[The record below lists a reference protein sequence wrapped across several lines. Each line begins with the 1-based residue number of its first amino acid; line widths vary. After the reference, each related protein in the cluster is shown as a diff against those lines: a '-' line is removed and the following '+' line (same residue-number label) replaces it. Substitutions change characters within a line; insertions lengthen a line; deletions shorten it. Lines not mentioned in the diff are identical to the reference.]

1 MEINPDNILVLQ
13 VGDIAINATL
23 FCTWLVMAVLAI
35 GSWLVTRNLTV
46 GPTLSN
52 WQNLLEIVVDALSG
66 QIRDAIEQ
74 EPKPYLP
81 FIGTLFLF
89 IATAN
94 ILSIFPFYISP
105 AASLSTTS
113 ALAICVFVAVPL
125 FGIQKIGLLNYLK
138 NYLQPT
144 PLMLPFTL
152 IGEVT
157 RIASLAVR
165 LFGNIMSGNLL
176 VAILIALVPLFIPP
190 VMQAF
195 GLLIGVIQAY
205 VFAILATVYI
215 ASGMRT
221 QSQSGKDP

>member
-1 MEINPDNILVLQ
+1 MEINPDNILLLQ
-13 VGDIAINATL
+13 VGDIGLNATL
-23 FCTWLVMAVLAI
+23 CFTWLVMAVLVI
-35 GSWLVTRNLTV
+35 GSRLITRNLSV
-46 GPTLSN
+46 ESTLSN
-52 WQNLLEIVVDALSG
+52 WQNLLEIIVEALSG
-66 QIRDAIEQ
+66 QIRDAIAE

-89 IATAN
+89 IAVAN
-94 ILSIFPFYISP
+94 LLAIVPFYISP

-125 FGIQKIGLLNYLK
+125 FGIQKVGLLNYLK

-157 RIASLAVR
+157 RTASLAIR

-176 VAILIALVPLFIPP
+176 VAILVSLVPLFIPP
-190 VMQAF
+190 IMQAF

-221 QSQSGKDP
+221 QRMSE

>member
-1 MEINPDNILVLQ
+1 MEINPDKIILFQ
-13 VGDIAINATL
+13 IGDICFNATIA
-23 FCTWLVMAVLAI
+23 FTWLVMAVLVF
-35 GSWLVTRNLTV
+35 GSWLITRNLSV
-46 GPTLSN
+46 DSKLSN
-52 WQNLLEIVVDALSG
+52 WQNLLEIVVETLSG

-89 IATAN
+89 IAMAN
-94 ILSIFPFYISP
+94 VLAIVPLYISP

-125 FGIQKIGLLNYLK
+125 FGIQKVGLLTYLK

-157 RIASLAVR
+157 RTVSLAIR

-176 VAILIALVPLFIPP
+176 VAILVSLVPLFIPP

-221 QSQSGKDP
+221 QSRSE